1 MLLGTAKE
9 ALNKHEVLRPVD
21 PFAGL
26 NLLTDFSH
34 DPILC
39 SCPPAVIRRFRCLLS
54 TLQFGRLSLAIFLLK
69 FLWSFLFAD

>member
-39 SCPPAVIRRFRCLLS
+39 SCPPAAIRRFRCLLS